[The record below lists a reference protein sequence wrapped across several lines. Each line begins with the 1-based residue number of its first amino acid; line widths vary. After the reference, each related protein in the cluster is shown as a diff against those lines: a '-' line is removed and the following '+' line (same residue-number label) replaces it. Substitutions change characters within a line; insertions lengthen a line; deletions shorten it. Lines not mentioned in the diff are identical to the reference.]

1 MSQSKVERINLYS
14 NILGKEMSMLV
25 YLPKDYSAL
34 TPLPILYFLHGR
46 NESENIMFEMEI
58 SKKADQLIEIGSIK
72 PMIIA
77 CPRLDHS
84 RGINSSLVYQEI
96 IPGHGNANKIIYL
109 GRYEDYF
116 IQEIIPFTEKKFST
130 TQKKEG
136 RYVGGISSGGYAA
149 LHNTFRHQEMFS
161 KVGGH
166 MPALE
171 LSLDVEDE
179 SYYQEADVWNK
190 YDPIYI
196 AKHNTISSDI
206 NVFLDAGDQDEGK
219 FYEGCSILHTVLQE
233 KGIPSQNYIFPGN
246 HNAAYIQANM
256 EKYLRFYGN

>member
-1 MSQSKVERINLYS
+1 MGQSKVEQVNFCS
-14 NILGKEMSMLV
+14 DILGKEMPIQV

-34 TPLPILYFLHGR
+34 KPLPILYFLHGR
-46 NESENIMFEMEI
+46 NESENIMFEIEI
-58 SKKADQLIEIGSIK
+58 SSKADQLIEAGSIN

-96 IPGHGNANKIIYL
+96 IPGHGNANTIIYL

-116 IQEIIPFTEKKFST
+116 MKEIIPFIEKEFST
-130 TQKKEG
+130 TQNKQE
-136 RYVGGISSGGYAA
+136 RYIGGISSGGYAA
-149 LHNTFRHQEMFS
+149 LHNAFRHQEMFS

-171 LSLDVEDE
+171 LVLDVEDE
-179 SYYQEADVWNK
+179 AYYREVGTWNK

-196 AKHNTISSDI
+196 AKNNKISSDI

-233 KGIPSQNYIFPGN
+233 KDIPSQNYIFPGN
-246 HNAAYIQANM
+246 HSAAYIQANM